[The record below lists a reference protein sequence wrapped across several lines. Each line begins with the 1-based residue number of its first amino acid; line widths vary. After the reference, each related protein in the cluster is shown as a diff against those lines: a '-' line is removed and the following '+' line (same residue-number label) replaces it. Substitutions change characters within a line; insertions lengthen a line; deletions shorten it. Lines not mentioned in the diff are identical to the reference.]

1 MEEDATRNLWL
12 GRLKRLWTNEN
23 QQELGKNKRKK
34 KKRRQIASPKA
45 ILKSNTDLLVRQW
58 VSAHRGQFWMS
69 VLQSFKMTT
78 LFKMK
83 QLDLW
88 SSVTAAAGS
97 SYSGLWPRLS
107 GAAHQP
113 SVDNK
118 GAAFI
123 CTPVDSGRLL
133 CPLVLI
139 FKFLSPL

>member
-34 KKRRQIASPKA
+34 RRQIASPKA

-58 VSAHRGQFWMS
+58 ASAHRGQFWMS

-97 SYSGLWPRLS
+97 
-107 GAAHQP
+107 
-113 SVDNK
+113 
-118 GAAFI
+118 
-123 CTPVDSGRLL
+123 
-133 CPLVLI
+133 
-139 FKFLSPL
+139 